1 MIQLQSVGCRR
12 LFVFARSAAKKST
25 SSREVAVRLDHER
38 ITRDVTARLTRA
50 PSAEEACR
58 VTVNA
63 LHTHTGAMAAAL
75 LPVRRHLR
83 CVAAAGS
90 WQVFTAVQPGRGV
103 SGRAFRTG
111 QTQTVTAVRDDPDYI
126 PVGAPGTTLEVC
138 APLLDTD
145 GRPIGVLNVEWQTQ
159 TDVEAAAK
167 LVDEVAAC
175 LGDRITRLG
184 GPPPEKR
191 TEKLLRHA
199 GALTSASTE
208 WELMAA
214 ANDAARDMSGLSAAV
229 LIVGD
234 GARMRV
240 GMPTVLP
247 DEFEA
252 KLRDVMTALPE
263 SALLELVTLAHKHG
277 SSYTLGEVD
286 HCVPHIYR
294 PLIAAGVAT
303 LITVPVGPADGGG
316 VMLIADERN
325 LEPDPSMVNLM
336 ELLSA
341 QAWSCLDRLRT
352 LTQLR
357 ELANSDP
364 LTGLRHQGP
373 FAERIRGA
381 VAGRTAL
388 LAIDI
393 DQFKVINDTYGHQEG
408 DAVLVAVARA
418 LQDALRHVDELF
430 RLGGDEFVAV
440 LEVRH
445 PSEAMVIADRLTA
458 AARAIGRTVSIGV
471 ALVDDD
477 EPPERALRRAD
488 AALYE
493 VKRNG
498 RDGARLAPTA
508 PAD

>member
-1 MIQLQSVGCRR
+1 M
-12 LFVFARSAAKKST
+12 
-25 SSREVAVRLDHER
+25 RLDHER
-38 ITRDVTARLTRA
+38 IVSDVTARLTRA
-50 PSAEEACR
+50 SSAEEACR
-58 VTVNA
+58 VSVNA
-63 LHTHTGAMAAAL
+63 LHAHTGAMAAAL

-83 CVAAAGS
+83 CVAAAGA

-111 QTQTVTAVRDDPDYI
+111 QTQTVVAVQDDPDYI
-126 PVGAPGTTLEVC
+126 PVGAPGTALEVC

-145 GRPIGVLNVEWQTQ
+145 GAPIGVLNVEWQDP
-159 TDVEAAAK
+159 TDVEVARK

-229 LIVGD
+229 LVVDD
-234 GARMRV
+234 GQRMRV

-247 DEFEA
+247 DEFES

-263 SALLELVTLAHKHG
+263 SALLDLVNLAHRHG
-277 SSYTLGEVD
+277 SSYTLGEAD
-286 HCVPHIYR
+286 HCVPHAYR
-294 PLIAAGVAT
+294 PLVDAGVAT
-303 LITVPVGPADGGG
+303 LIMVPVGPPDSGG
-316 VMLIADERN
+316 VMLIADERS

-336 ELLSA
+336 ELLAA

-352 LTQLR
+352 LSKLR
-357 ELANSDP
+357 ELASSDP

-373 FAERIRGA
+373 FGERIRGA
-381 VAGRTAL
+381 VPGRTAL

-408 DAVLVAVARA
+408 DAVLVAVAGA
-418 LQDALRHVDELF
+418 LKDALRHADELF

-445 PSEAMVIADRLTA
+445 PNEAMMIADRLTA

-471 ALVDDD
+471 ALVEED

-498 RDGARLAPTA
+498 RDGARLAGS
-508 PAD
+508 